1 MNNLHNHNMTFIM
14 VDSARVLDQFAWKW
28 GQKGQTIASRP
39 SSFAMAST
47 SNISNPTF
55 LTENDIP
62 GASLLGR
69 KPKAWKISELK
80 FWFKRRGDAG
90 IRLKTKAELVK
101 RVHDYT
107 RPWFLG
113 RTRQK
118 LLSYYFEHFIKFAYA
133 KLFNW
138 KCLENNNSDCEVL
151 WTATS
156 SWPCNLQFY
165 LLELFCYDSS
175 VFFNTIGNTMLL
187 HSNILNCREFTCWL
201 GINTLDE

>member
-1 MNNLHNHNMTFIM
+1 MADI
-14 VDSARVLDQFAWKW
+14 ARALDRVAWNYRVASRRV
-28 GQKGQTIASRP
+28 ASRP
-39 SSFAMAST
+39 SSFFMAST

-62 GASLLGR
+62 GASLLER
-69 KPKAWKISELK
+69 KPEELKISEIKFLLK
-80 FWFKRRGDAG
+80 CCGDARTWVHG
-90 IRLKTKAELVK
+90 YIRPYSFWTEQV
-101 RVHDYT
+101 
-107 RPWFLG
+107 
-113 RTRQK
+113 QK

-201 GINTLDE
+201 GINTLHE

>member
-1 MNNLHNHNMTFIM
+1 MAN
-14 VDSARVLDQFAWKW
+14 SARLLDRVAWKRD
-28 GQKGQTIASRP
+28 QKGQDIASRP

-55 LTENDIP
+55 LTENNIP

-80 FWFKRRGDAG
+80 FWLKCRGDAG

-101 RVHDYT
+101 RVHDYI

-138 KCLENNNSDCEVL
+138 NCLANNNSDCEVL

-156 SWPCNLQFY
+156 GWPCHPQFSCKSYFVMTSLFFSMELIIPSFYIQIFLIVVNL
-165 LLELFCYDSS
+165 LVDWEL
-175 VFFNTIGNTMLL
+175 IP
-187 HSNILNCREFTCWL
+187 
-201 GINTLDE
+201 

>member
-1 MNNLHNHNMTFIM
+1 MADI
-14 VDSARVLDQFAWKW
+14 ARALNRVAWNYRV
-28 GQKGQTIASRP
+28 ASRP
-39 SSFAMAST
+39 SSST

-69 KPKAWKISELK
+69 KPDQLKISELK
-80 FWFKRRGDAG
+80 FWHKYRGNAG

-101 RVHDYT
+101 RVHDYI

-138 KCLENNNSDCEVL
+138 NCLKNKNSDCEVL
-151 WTATS
+151 WTATCFYIQIFLIVVNLLVDWELIPYMNKFLLFCS
-156 SWPCNLQFY
+156 CNLLWVENFPTCLIFN
-165 LLELFCYDSS
+165 LLCFK
-175 VFFNTIGNTMLL
+175 V
-187 HSNILNCREFTCWL
+187 R
-201 GINTLDE
+201 

>member
-1 MNNLHNHNMTFIM
+1 M
-14 VDSARVLDQFAWKW
+14 
-28 GQKGQTIASRP
+28 P
-39 SSFAMAST
+39 S
-47 SNISNPTF
+47 
-55 LTENDIP
+55 
-62 GASLLGR
+62 ASLLGR

-80 FWFKRRGDAG
+80 FWLKCRGDAG

-101 RVHDYT
+101 RVHDYI

-138 KCLENNNSDCEVL
+138 NCLENNNSDCEVL

-156 SWPCNLQFY
+156 DWPCHLQFSCKSY
-165 LLELFCYDSS
+165 FVMTSLF
-175 VFFNTIGNTMLL
+175 FFNGIGNTMLL